1 MCLCEG
7 RLSKLRFHQY
17 IFIDSGTVNPQ
28 FETRRQRKGRGVVE
42 LVLGERVVSGVI
54 FSTEKEQSNC
64 RLCPLVLL
72 VKVSWKKV
80 TTLGRDKVKLLGSG
94 QILLCSRVTLSPLA
108 EFQMLLN
115 FVHDKS
121 VPVTTAWSV
130 LRLRME
136 ERPVDM
142 EGSCEYTE

>member
-1 MCLCEG
+1 M
-7 RLSKLRFHQY
+7 
-17 IFIDSGTVNPQ
+17 
-28 FETRRQRKGRGVVE
+28 VV
-42 LVLGERVVSGVI
+42 LVLGGGAVVSGVI
-54 FSTEKEQSNC
+54 FSTGKEQSNC
-64 RLCPLVLL
+64 RLCPLVLI
-72 VKVSWKKV
+72 VKVGWKKV

-115 FVHDKS
+115 SVHDKS
-121 VPVTTAWSV
+121 VPVTTEWRV

-142 EGSCEYTE
+142 EGSCEYIEQTVASSLKGVVLQLGGWARC